1 MDGIRMSGIEELRN
15 RVAAVEEQF
24 GLAHEQRTKYSAR
37 LLSMMDALDARMRD
51 QKAEIARQA
60 DELGSRAADIT
71 DLTARAERGEHD
83 NEQLRGMLHSL
94 LKAIEAGSRD
104 VFAETMQA
112 LEAKVTALIADTA
125 PAAAESAPQDD
136 IAPEVPDVEAVAED
150 APADPIEEM
159 PEVPQAETAAE
170 DAPADP
176 IEEVPEEAAPEP
188 DDFGEAAAD
197 ETFAEVAEIAPEPVS
212 EAAPEPIAEVGEE
225 VADAGDIE
233 PMAAAESD
241 MPAPAASDDS
251 VTLAAIMQRV
261 SKLLDEDELSGAPD
275 GADTVAEAETEPEP
289 EPESESAADDVEP
302 DAKQASGND

>member
-1 MDGIRMSGIEELRN
+1 MDGIGMSGIEELRN

-125 PAAAESAPQDD
+125 PATAESDPQADVEPEAPQ
-136 IAPEVPDVEAVAED
+136 PEA
-150 APADPIEEM
+150 
-159 PEVPQAETAAE
+159 AAE

-176 IEEVPEEAAPEP
+176 VEEMPEVPQPEAAAEDAPADATEEMPEEAAPEP
-188 DDFGEAAAD
+188 EDVGEAAAD
-197 ETFAEVAEIAPEPVS
+197 ETIAEVAETPPEPVS
-212 EAAPEPIAEVGEE
+212 EIAEE
-225 VADAGDIE
+225 VAGAGDAE
-233 PMAAAESD
+233 PVAAMEGE
-241 MPAPAASDDS
+241 MPASGASDDS

-261 SKLLDEDELSGAPD
+261 SKLLDEDELSGAAD
-275 GADTVAEAETEPEP
+275 GADTVAEA

>member
-1 MDGIRMSGIEELRN
+1 MSGIEELRL
-15 RVAAVEEQF
+15 RVATVEEQF

-60 DELGSRAADIT
+60 DELGQRAAEVT

-112 LEAKVTALIADTA
+112 LEAKVSALIDDTA
-125 PAAAESAPQDD
+125 PAAAESAPQED
-136 IAPEVPDVEAVAED
+136 IASEAPQTEAAAEVF
-150 APADPIEEM
+150 PADPIEEM
-159 PEVPQAETAAE
+159 PE
-170 DAPADP
+170 
-176 IEEVPEEAAPEP
+176 EAASEP
-188 DDFGEAAAD
+188 DDFSEIAAAD
-197 ETFAEVAEIAPEPVS
+197 AFAEVAEIASEPISEISPEPVS
-212 EAAPEPIAEVGEE
+212 EIEPELVSEIVEEAA
-225 VADAGDIE
+225 DTGDPE
-233 PMAAAESD
+233 PMAAAETD
-241 MPAPAASDDS
+241 MPAPAAADES

-261 SKLLDEDELSGAPD
+261 SKLLDEDELSDIPGE
-275 GADTVAEAETEPEP
+275 ADVEAQA
-289 EPESESAADDVEP
+289 ESEPAADDLEP